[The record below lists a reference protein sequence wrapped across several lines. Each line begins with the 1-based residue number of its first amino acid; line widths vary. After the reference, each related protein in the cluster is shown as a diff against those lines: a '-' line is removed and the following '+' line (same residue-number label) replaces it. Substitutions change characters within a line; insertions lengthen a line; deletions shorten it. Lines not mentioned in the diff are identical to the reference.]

1 MKNLYLLLFIFFINI
16 SANAQPLFNKADSLR
31 GSLNENRDWFD
42 ILKYEIDVSPDI
54 ETKSISGF
62 VIWRAKAIKPTKQI
76 QIDLQQP
83 LIIDSILINNG
94 EVGKNH
100 VLLNDWVKIPFTRA
114 SNIAIATPNQSFKIN
129 PFVKAFYNN
138 IIKL

>member
-62 VIWRAKAIKPTKQI
+62 V
-76 QIDLQQP
+76 
-83 LIIDSILINNG
+83 
-94 EVGKNH
+94 
-100 VLLNDWVKIPFTRA
+100 
-114 SNIAIATPNQSFKIN
+114 SF
-129 PFVKAFYNN
+129 FWWQ
-138 IIKL
+138 